1 MDGFYHIPTYNCRP
15 YIPIITPTTSFPT
28 DYPYIHIF
36 LTKNV
41 DYTKTSITVYVY
53 PKFSLETN
61 YPSNHGQFLFWVPC
75 HIQLPLLPLFQFW
88 EFHMPN
94 KLTPKC
100 LMTPCQWIS
109 LTNIMIWIISLAIW
123 QILHI
128 LL

>member
-1 MDGFYHIPTYNCRP
+1 
-15 YIPIITPTTSFPT
+15 
-28 DYPYIHIF
+28 
-36 LTKNV
+36 
-41 DYTKTSITVYVY
+41 
-53 PKFSLETN
+53 
-61 YPSNHGQFLFWVPC
+61 VPC